1 MARFSGPRFKTARHL
16 GVNVYNHPKA
26 LKRGIKH
33 RGKLSEYGEQ
43 LLEKQKLK
51 MYYEVME
58 RQFRRYVQ
66 EALQA
71 AKNSGEVLLT
81 NLERRLDNIVHRLG
95 FARSL
100 RQARQAVVH
109 GHITVNGERVDRP
122 SFRVRP
128 GDIISLT
135 AKGKTTLLADN
146 FVKSDVHLDYLQQD
160 KDNLSGTLSR
170 LPRADEIPVD
180 VNIAKVLEYYAR
192 R

>member
-1 MARFSGPRFKTARHL
+1 
-16 GVNVYNHPKA
+16 VNVYNHPKA

-81 NLERRLDNIVHRLG
+81 NLERRLDNIVYRLG